1 MVRKTAAVLAATLG
15 VLALPGAAHAQAPGA
30 SPLDRLPAGAQQ
42 LDLASGSVVP
52 RELIVR
58 FEPGATA
65 RQRGL
70 ARDRADADLVRSL
83 RLPRTQLVA
92 LGGGA
97 DAEAAATRLER
108 QPGVAWAVPNRI
120 ASVRAAA
127 PNDPRFGELWGLSNT
142 GQSITDETGFTVVGT
157 PGADVNALAAW
168 DRSRGA
174 GQVVAVVDTGV
185 DLRHP
190 DVAPNLWT
198 NPGEVAGNGL
208 DDDGNGRADDV
219 HGWDFV
225 APDESGDPVGDGDPD
240 DYTDHGTHV
249 AGTIAAAA
257 NNGIGVAGVAPEA
270 KLMAVRVL
278 DASGSGPWSA
288 IFDGIDYAARNGAD
302 VINLSL
308 GGPLEDPSELTAWTA
323 VIDAAGAQGAVVVGA
338 AGNSGDDIDVV
349 GDLPCSVTSANLV
362 CVAALDATGELD
374 ASYSNYG
381 ATSVDVGAPGTG
393 VLSSVPPLLA
403 AFREEFASDG
413 AWTLGG
419 AAWGV
424 EQIGALRYLSDSPG
438 GDYAFGSVGAAWT
451 TAPAIPATAYGCSLS
466 FGLRAAIASGDLGA
480 VGLTD
485 LPGNVEWRFLTA
497 LVLDGE
503 GTGGRTIP
511 WGFTLEAHP
520 GVPAH
525 VLAAVIDD
533 SEDGVQ
539 ADGVKITRLRAY
551 CRTAARSGP
560 GIGPEYDVLSGTS
573 MAAPHVS
580 GVAALVRAAAP
591 WATPAE
597 VAAAIRAGTV
607 PAASLAG
614 KTVTGGRV
622 DALKAI
628 AAAPADPEGQE
639 PPDGQ
644 EPPSGG
650 GPPRGGTPPT
660 GNPPGGDQPP
670 AGGSPLPRT
679 PVRRAACAG
688 LRGKRLARCKLD
700 QQVVKA
706 CGRLRGKQKTTCAKR
721 VRAIARC
728 NALPGRGK
736 KAKAKKAQCMKK
748 ARAIGK
754 PNAKKKR

>member
-1 MVRKTAAVLAATLG
+1 MVRKTAAVLAATFG
-15 VLALPGAAHAQAPGA
+15 ALALPGAAHAQAPVPGG
-30 SPLDRLPAGAQQ
+30 PLDRLPAGAQQ
-42 LDLASGSVVP
+42 LDLATGAAVP
-52 RELIVR
+52 HELIVR

-70 ARDRADADLVRSL
+70 ARDRADAALVRSL

-92 LGGGA
+92 LDRGA
-97 DAEAAATRLER
+97 DAEAAAARLEH

-120 ASVRAAA
+120 ARIRAAA
-127 PNDPRFGELWGLSNT
+127 PDDPRFGELWGLSNS
-142 GQSITDETGFTVVGT
+142 GQSIMDETGSTVVGT

-198 NPGEVAGNGL
+198 NPGEIAGNGL
-208 DDDGNGRADDV
+208 DDDGNGRVDDV
-219 HGWDFV
+219 HGSDFV
-225 APDESGDPVGDGDPD
+225 QPDASGDAVGDGDPD

-270 KLMAVRVL
+270 KVMAVRVL

-288 IFDGIDYAARNGAD
+288 IFNGIDYAARNGAD

-308 GGPLEDPSELTAWTA
+308 GGPLEDPSDLQAWTDA
-323 VIDAAGAQGAVVVGA
+323 INAAGAAGAVVVGA
-338 AGNSGDDIDVV
+338 AGNSGDDIDAV

-374 ASYSNYG
+374 ASYSNHG

-393 VLSSVPPLLA
+393 VLSSVPPLVVP
-403 AFREEFASDG
+403 FREDF
-413 AWTLGG
+413 TNG
-419 AAWGV
+419 AAWTRAGGSWGL
-424 EQIGALRYLSDSPG
+424 ETIGSLRYLSDSPG
-438 GDYAFGSVGAAWT
+438 ASYAFRADTGAWT
-451 TAPAIPATAYGCSLS
+451 VAPAIPADAYGCSLS
-466 FGLRAAIASGDLGA
+466 FGLRAAFAPGDFGG

-485 LPGNVEWRFLTA
+485 LPASDPASEYLTA
-497 LVLDGE
+497 IRIRGS
-503 GTGGRTIP
+503 TGGVTVP
-511 WGFTLEAHP
+511 AGFTLEAFP

-525 VLAAVIDD
+525 LLAVVVDD
-533 SEDGVQ
+533 AWDGVQ
-539 ADGVKITRLRAY
+539 ADGIKITRVRAV
-551 CRTAARSGP
+551 CRTDDPDAP
-560 GIGPEYDVLSGTS
+560 VGPEYDVLSGTS

-580 GVAALVRAAAP
+580 GVAALVRAASPA
-591 WATPAE
+591 ATPVE

-614 KTVTGGRV
+614 RTVTGGRV

-628 AAAPADPEGQE
+628 EAAPADPAGT
-639 PPDGQ
+639 
-644 EPPSGG
+644 
-650 GPPRGGTPPT
+650 GPPPQPPVQDPPVQ
-660 GNPPGGDQPP
+660 NPPVVVPPP
-670 AGGSPLPRT
+670 AGGGPAPGT

-688 LRGKRLARCKLD
+688 LRGKRLAACRVD
-700 QQVVKA
+700 QRVLKA
-706 CGRLRGKQKTTCAKR
+706 CGRLRGARRATCSKR
-721 VRAIARC
+721 IRAIARC
-728 NALPGRGK
+728 EALPARGK
-736 KAKAKKAQCMKK
+736 QAKAKKAQCLKQ

-754 PNAKKKR
+754 PKPVKQR

>member
-1 MVRKTAAVLAATLG
+1 MVRKTAAVLAATFG
-15 VLALPGAAHAQAPGA
+15 ALALPGAAHAQAPVPGG
-30 SPLDRLPAGAQQ
+30 PLDRLPAGAQQ
-42 LDLASGSVVP
+42 LDLATGAAVP
-52 RELIVR
+52 HELIVR

-70 ARDRADADLVRSL
+70 ARDRADAALVRSL

-92 LGGGA
+92 LDRGA
-97 DAEAAATRLER
+97 DAEAAAARLEH

-120 ASVRAAA
+120 ARIRAAA
-127 PNDPRFGELWGLSNT
+127 PNDPRFGELWGISNS
-142 GQSITDETGFTVVGT
+142 GQTVTDETGYTVVGT

-168 DRSRGA
+168 DRTRGA

-185 DLRHP
+185 DLGHP
-190 DVAPNLWT
+190 DIAPNLWT
-198 NPGEVAGNGL
+198 NPGEIAGNGL
-208 DDDGNGRADDV
+208 DDDGNGRVDDV
-219 HGWDFV
+219 HGSDFV
-225 APDESGDPVGDGDPD
+225 QPDASGDAVGDGDPD

-270 KLMAVRVL
+270 KVMAVRVL

-288 IFDGIDYAARNGAD
+288 IFNGIDYAARNGAD

-308 GGPLEDPSELTAWTA
+308 GGPLEDPSDLQAWTA
-323 VIDAAGAQGAVVVGA
+323 LIDAAGAAGAVVVGA
-338 AGNSGDDIDVV
+338 AGNSDDDVDAV

-374 ASYSNYG
+374 ASYSNHG

-393 VLSSVPPLLA
+393 VLSSVPPLTA
-403 AFREEFASDG
+403 PFSEDFTTPGSP
-413 AWTLGG
+413 AWTAGG
-419 AAWGV
+419 VAWGI
-424 EQIGALRYLSDSPG
+424 ETIGSLRYLSDSPAG
-438 GDYAFGSVGAAWT
+438 NYAFRSASAAWT
-451 TAPAIPATAYGCSLS
+451 VAPALPSGVYGCSLS

-480 VGLTD
+480 VGVTD
-485 LPGNVEWRFLTA
+485 LPGNQAWRFLTA

-503 GTGGRTIP
+503 STGGRTIA
-511 WGFTLEAHP
+511 WGFTLEAFP

-533 SEDGVQ
+533 TEDGVQ
-539 ADGVKITRLRAY
+539 ADGVKIARVRTA

-580 GVAALVRAAAP
+580 GVAALVRAASPA
-591 WATPAE
+591 ATPVE

-614 KTVTGGRV
+614 RTVTGGRV

-628 AAAPADPEGQE
+628 EAAPARPVVPDPPVQ
-639 PPDGQ
+639 
-644 EPPSGG
+644 
-650 GPPRGGTPPT
+650 
-660 GNPPGGDQPP
+660 NPPVQQPP
-670 AGGSPLPRT
+670 PVVVGPTPRT
-679 PVRRAACAG
+679 PVRNVACAG
-688 LRGKRLARCKLD
+688 LRGKRLASCKLD
-700 QQVVKA
+700 QRVLKA
-706 CGRLRGKQKTTCAKR
+706 CGKLRGKKKTTCAKR

-728 NALPGRGK
+728 EALPASGK
-736 KAKAKKAQCMKK
+736 KAKAKKAQCLKK

-754 PNAKKKR
+754 PKPVKKR